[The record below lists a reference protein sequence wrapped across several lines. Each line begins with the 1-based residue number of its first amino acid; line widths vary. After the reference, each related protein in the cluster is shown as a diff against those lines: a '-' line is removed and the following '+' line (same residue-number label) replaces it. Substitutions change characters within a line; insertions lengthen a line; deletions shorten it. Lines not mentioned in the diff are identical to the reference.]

1 MEVKKKLGRPKSG
14 RRDKYVSM
22 PLNKAEFEHLKE
34 YCKSINTN
42 VSVTIRTLIFQGLES
57 IKSSTTK

>member
-1 MEVKKKLGRPKSG
+1 MEIKKKMGRPPGKPEL
-14 RRDKYVSM
+14 RRNKYVSIPM
-22 PLNKAEFEHLKE
+22 NKAELEHLKE

-57 IKSSTTK
+57 FK